1 MIELPEEIVEY
12 IISFTCD
19 RRGYN
24 MVHYNERKKA
34 NWNRMRRL
42 RQEIKYFGYLN
53 YSVAWL
59 RTCGNQKRQIPAF
72 KKSLKEGN
80 PDVVY
85 HIGVYRNRTHEL
97 NGERVMKGRWMWQ

>member
-12 IISFTCD
+12 IISFICD

-24 MVHYNERKKA
+24 MFIYRRRKKC
-34 NWNRMRRL
+34 NWYRMRRL
-42 RQEIKYFGYLN
+42 RHEIKYFGYLN

-59 RTCGNQKRQIPAF
+59 RTCGNQKRRIPAF

-80 PDVVY
+80 PVVVY
-85 HIGVYRNRTHEL
+85 HTGVYRNRNHEL
-97 NGERVMKGRWMWQ
+97 DGERVVKRRVWE